1 MDTAPVCGRRTERSR
16 STLTT
21 LPSTETVGRGGMG
34 AGPALRALR
43 STEASR
49 SSVPLHAG
57 ATRLPCGLPMAG
69 PKVAAAGRVL
79 LRLAPVADSCHSSQR
94 RHLCTQLWVQRIRP
108 ARICAGSIK
117 HVRQCL
123 PACCQCSCGFLP
135 HELERR
141 GFCRGYRRRA
151 RAGWVNARQRD
162 ATADGTVV
170 EASRQ
175 QQ

>member
-1 MDTAPVCGRRTERSR
+1 MDMAPVCGRRTERSR

-57 ATRLPCGLPMAG
+57 ATRLPCGLPMAE

-79 LRLAPVADSCHSSQR
+79 LRLARVADPCHSSPCLR
-94 RHLCTQLWVQRIRP
+94 LCTQQWQLWVQRIRP
-108 ARICAGSIK
+108 ESLLRWK
-117 HVRQCL
+117 HQTRAAV
-123 PACCQCSCGFLP
+123 PACCRQCSCGFLP
-135 HELERR
+135 DELEGRS
-141 GFCRGYRRRA
+141 FCRGSGRRA
-151 RAGWVNARQRD
+151 RAGCW
-162 ATADGTVV
+162 
-170 EASRQ
+170 
-175 QQ
+175 